1 MSDAFIAAYQ
11 QHLTDQNLLPDA
23 AQQAIVMQLAAR
35 IDALAQRSDETAQR
49 SDSIQRSDV
58 LAQRSDFI
66 QHYGAYIV
74 GPVGRGKTMLMDLFF
89 QHVVVHPS
97 RYQVA
102 ASSAD
107 HHGKLRLHFHHF
119 MRRVH
124 QELAACQGEANPLA
138 GIAKRWAHQY
148 ALLCFDEFV
157 VEDIGDAM
165 LLGTLWRELFSH
177 GVMLV
182 ATSNAAPAQ
191 LYRNGLQRS
200 RFLPAIAL
208 LEQHCELLSL
218 DSGIDYRRVQ
228 HSDWHWYGVQ
238 QANDWLWQRCA
249 ELDHTL
255 TAPKPVSTPMT
266 LLGRP
271 LPYLWQHNQ
280 LIAFDFMALCSG
292 PRSQLDYIELA
303 KQYRVIALAN
313 VPVFLPN
320 ADTAILHGVEENYQ
334 REHSSVFVSRLDNEA
349 RRFIALVDECYEQDC
364 LLVITSQVPAF
375 ELYQASQLAF
385 AFERTVSRLFEM
397 QRWRRV

>member
-1 MSDAFIAAYQ
+1 MSDAFIAAFQ
-11 QHLTDQNLLPDA
+11 QHLTEQNLRPDA
-23 AQQAIVMQLAAR
+23 AQQAIVTKLAKR
-35 IDALAQRSDETAQR
+35 IDALAQRSDT
-49 SDSIQRSDV
+49 
-58 LAQRSDFI
+58 LAQHSDALAKS
-66 QHYGAYIV
+66 QHLQRGAYLV

-89 QHVVVHPS
+89 QQVVVHPS
-97 RYQVA
+97 RYQTPDKDD
-102 ASSAD
+102 ASK
-107 HHGKLRLHFHHF
+107 GKIRLHFHHF

-124 QELAACQGEANPLA
+124 QELAACQGEANPLS
-138 GIAKRWAHQY
+138 GIAKRWASQY

-182 ATSNAAPAQ
+182 ATSNAAPEH

-228 HSDWHWYGVQ
+228 SNDWRWYGVQ
-238 QANDWLWQRCA
+238 QSKDWLWQRCA
-249 ELDHTL
+249 VLDSTL
-255 TAPKPVSTPMT
+255 TPPVAASTPMT

-271 LPYLWQHNQ
+271 LPYLWQHKE

-292 PRSQLDYIELA
+292 PRSQLDYMELA
-303 KQYRVIALAN
+303 TQYRVIAIAD
-313 VPVFLPN
+313 VPVFLPHS
-320 ADTAILHGVEENYQ
+320 DTAILHGVEENYQ
-334 REHSSVFVSRLDNEA
+334 REHNNVFVSRLDNEA
-349 RRFIALVDECYEQDC
+349 RRFIALVDECYEQAC
-364 LLVITSQVPAF
+364 LLIVTSQLPAF

-397 QRWRRV
+397 QTWRPLLSDD